1 MKFSLVTV
9 SCSLCLFAG
18 VAAAEDSVNLTRYG
32 VDVDSTEGWYDA
44 NKTPENDIDDNMCYA
59 ASAANLVTWWQDWRK
74 QNGYSLPEGVPD
86 TLEDVWN
93 RYRNSLNE
101 EYKDQGGLSPAAIN
115 WWISGVYLPA
125 NESEAN
131 YSIFGLEESAGV
143 DISFDRSYDYRYNV
157 TSTELEDFF
166 DIIYDCKLDNDDEA
180 PLKGGIFKD
189 LLEDG
194 AGVSLAI
201 SSDVGGLAHAITLC
215 GAEYEDDVLKTIW
228 VTDSDDGV
236 ESLVAVPVSEIVEVK
251 TDAEDRVKIYLDLY
265 TKEEG
270 YNYEGV
276 YINQIY
282 AIDPEVTSG
291 WSLIPEPSSAVL
303 PIMALSVLLVRRRR
317 K

>member
-166 DIIYDCKLDNDDEA
+166 DFIDNTSDIDGDPLTDD
-180 PLKGGIFKD
+180 IFKD
-189 LLEDG
+189 LLEGG
-194 AGVSLAI
+194 AGVSLSI
-201 SSDVGGLAHAITLC
+201 SSDEGGLAHAITLW
-215 GAEYEDDVLKTIW
+215 GAEYDEDDVLKTIW

-251 TDAEDRVKIYLDLY
+251 TDAEDRVKIYLNLY

-270 YNYEGV
+270 YNYERV

-282 AIDPEVTSG
+282 AIDPDETRG
-291 WSLIPEPSSAVL
+291 WSLIPEPSSAML
-303 PIMALSVLLVRRRR
+303 PIMALAVLLVRRRR

>member
-18 VAAAEDSVNLTRYG
+18 VATAEDSVNLTRYWVG
-32 VDVDSTEGWYDA
+32 VDSTEVWYDA

-59 ASAANLVTWWQDWRK
+59 ASAANLITWWQDWRV
-74 QNGYSLPEGVPD
+74 QEGYSLPEGVPD

-131 YSIFGLEESAGV
+131 YCIFGLEESAGA

-166 DIIYDCKLDNDDEA
+166 DIIYDCKLDGDEA

-189 LLEDG
+189 LLEGG

-201 SSDVGGLAHAITLC
+201 SSDEGGLAHAITLW

-236 ESLVAVPVSEIVEVK
+236 ESLVSVPVSKIVE
-251 TDAEDRVKIYLDLY
+251 TDDGDSIKIYLDLY
-265 TKEEG
+265 KENT
-270 YNYEGV
+270 NYEGV

-291 WSLIPEPSSAVL
+291 WRPIPEPSSAML